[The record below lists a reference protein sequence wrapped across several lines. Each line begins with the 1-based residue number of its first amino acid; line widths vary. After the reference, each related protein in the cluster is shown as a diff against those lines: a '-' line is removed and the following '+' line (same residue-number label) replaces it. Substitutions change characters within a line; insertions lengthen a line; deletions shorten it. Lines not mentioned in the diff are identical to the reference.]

1 MALEERWGGELTNAE
16 VYQEMNRGCKI
27 CSFVGGKC
35 FYQINFHPSAFHS
48 ASAPVLVYKA
58 TAR

>member
-1 MALEERWGGELTNAE
+1 MALEERWGGELTDAK
-16 VYQEMNRGCKI
+16 VYQGMNRGCKI

-35 FYQINFHPSAFHS
+35 FYQMSFCSSAFHN
-48 ASAPVLVYKA
+48 ANAHVLLYKA